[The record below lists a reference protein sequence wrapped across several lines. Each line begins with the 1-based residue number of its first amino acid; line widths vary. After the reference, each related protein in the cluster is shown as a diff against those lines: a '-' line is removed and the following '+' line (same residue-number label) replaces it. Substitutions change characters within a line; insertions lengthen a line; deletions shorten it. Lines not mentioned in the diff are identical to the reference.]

1 MIRSSPPCC
10 CLVACHVRRLF
21 GPLGRGRL
29 CWSFDRTEG
38 VLCHVD
44 AFGAVGVAAIAPWG
58 LEEIGGGRWGVPPSL
73 GRNLGPGATFGERL
87 WSIGKHRGL
96 HVGRIDH
103 TKIWRGLYIGCWVLF
118 KVIWLIFPIGNPP
131 FGESIVKIFYFL
143 ETPNQQI
150 QGCTRRFSI
159 SRRFL
164 FVFVFHIS
172 VTTPCTNWSP
182 VDGSSWACFG
192 IEFFPGSFSSFRGIP
207 MFFCH
212 KSRKRNKKWPWCPA
226 ISCDVLL
233 CPIAI
238 YRQGS
243 VLCLWS
249 IDV

>member
-29 CWSFDRTEG
+29 CWSFDPTEG

-103 TKIWRGLYIGCWVLF
+103 TKIWRGLYIGC
-118 KVIWLIFPIGNPP
+118 
-131 FGESIVKIFYFL
+131 
-143 ETPNQQI
+143 
-150 QGCTRRFSI
+150 TRRFSI

-164 FVFVFHIS
+164 FIFEFHIS

-207 MFFCH
+207 MFFAQ
-212 KSRKRNKKWPWCPA
+212 KVGKETTSDRKTPA
-226 ISCDVLL
+226 MSCNILL